1 MIVVRVELWS
11 AINGKVTDLGTVM
24 IDNVG
29 GTDTRG
35 DYRARAYS
43 KGVWKRFARY
53 LQPRPAWALVK
64 KAKPN
69 RIGSITNHPRKSAP
83 IWTLVRKALESM
95 EY

>member
-11 AINGKVTDLGTVM
+11 AVTGKVTDLGTVC

-29 GTDTRG
+29 GTDARG

-43 KGVWKRFARY
+43 KGKWKRFARY
-53 LQPRPAWALVK
+53 LQPPPAWALIRH
-64 KAKPN
+64 AKPN
-69 RIGSITNHPRKSAP
+69 RTGGITNHPRKTAP